1 VDRAKLDNNPTLLEF
16 TEKLEAAC
24 IGVVEAGKMTK
35 DLALILHGS
44 KYVTYQLFTGVVT
57 TPKAFSFLLDMIKL
71 TLFSVILAT
80 RLSREHYLNT
90 EEFIDAVAAE
100 LKTKISA

>member
-1 VDRAKLDNNPTLLEF
+1 MDPSALL
-16 TEKLEAAC
+16 
-24 IGVVEAGKMTK
+24 ISYS
-35 DLALILHGS
+35 LAL
-44 KYVTYQLFTGVVT
+44 QQC
-57 TPKAFSFLLDMIKL
+57 PKAFAFLLDMIKL
-71 TLFSVILAT
+71 TICYVILAT

>member
-1 VDRAKLDNNPTLLEF
+1 LEF

-57 TPKAFSFLLDMIKL
+57 TMPKAFAFLLDMIKL
-71 TLFSVILAT
+71 MIGHVILAT

-100 LKTKISA
+100 LKTKISV